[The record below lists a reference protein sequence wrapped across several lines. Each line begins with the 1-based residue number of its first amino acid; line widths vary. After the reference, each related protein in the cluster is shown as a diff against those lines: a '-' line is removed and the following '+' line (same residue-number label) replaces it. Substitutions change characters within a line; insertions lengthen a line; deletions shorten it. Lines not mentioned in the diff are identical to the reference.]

1 MNLLNYASFQN
12 LLQSTYRITNISIKN
27 NILYRITLHYRIKL
41 KGAIRVVI
49 ITKIFQSLIKQKDK
63 NEKVKKYIKQDL
75 KEFPIIT
82 ELSEKKSI
90 SKIYNYYY
98 DSKRNKKCR

>member
-1 MNLLNYASFQN
+1 MINQKLYLQMNLLNYASFQN

-63 NEKVKKYIKQDL
+63 NEKVKKYIK
-75 KEFPIIT
+75 
-82 ELSEKKSI
+82 
-90 SKIYNYYY
+90 
-98 DSKRNKKCR
+98 